1 MCMLILADGP
11 VTENLVPPEMV
22 PWGPNPS
29 GKVIE
34 KFGPPVKATYKGTM
48 IYLSAKRNC
57 PLLKSLTR
65 GPYLSAKRNGPL
77 NYAHMLTIL
86 NYTFHCQSDGV

>member
-48 IYLSAKRNC
+48 IH
-57 PLLKSLTR
+57 
-65 GPYLSAKRNGPL
+65 LSAKRNGPL